1 MMHNFSIHVRDLSK
15 RFGKTFALS
24 SISADF
30 DPGQITALLGPNGSG
45 KTTFL
50 RIISGLLDGYTGSI
64 SVSGCSGSNYNSIIK
79 NISGYVPDTP
89 ALYDSLTPMEIF
101 RYIGAIRG
109 VSDRDF
115 RERLDRLCTSLDLY
129 PYVERFT
136 GDLSFG
142 IRQKI
147 SIVSALLHDPGII
160 IMDESLNGLDPK
172 SIGIVRDMLIEM
184 GENGRTVILATHSL
198 ELAES
203 LCTNMIVLKE
213 GRLAGQ
219 SRIYEKSGNSDENAL
234 LREKYMGMTTG

>member
-50 RIISGLLDGYTGSI
+50 RIISGLLEGYTGSI
-64 SVSGCSGSNYNSIIK
+64 SVSGFSGSNYNSIIK
-79 NISGYVPDTP
+79 NISGYVSDTP

-115 RERLDRLCTSLDLY
+115 RERLDRLCASLDLN

-160 IMDESLNGLDPK
+160 IMDESFNGLDPK
-172 SIGIVRDMLIEM
+172 SIGIVKDMLIEM

-219 SRIYEKSGNSDENAL
+219 SRIYEKSGNSNENAL

>member
-30 DPGQITALLGPNGSG
+30 YPGQITALLGPNGSG

-64 SVSGCSGSNYNSIIK
+64 SVSGCSGSNYSSIIK
-79 NISGYVPDTP
+79 NVSGYVPDTP
-89 ALYDSLTPMEIF
+89 AVYDSLTPMEIF